1 MTLENLRQ
9 KIVKSVSNYIFYG
22 WIILLI
28 AAVGIFVSGPGQSHT
43 FSVFISPI
51 SKDLNLSATA
61 ISSAYGLAT
70 LVAALG
76 LPMVGRLVDMH
87 GARRVMGNGCSSSRV
102 CLHRFRL
109 CSRPGLGGLWIG
121 CAPFSCPRFPNA
133 KLYKY
138 YFPLVQPKTGRCN
151 GFNAAWFCRFYG
163 YPSPSLSV
171 AYRASWVASGLVLAG
186 RFDLAFNVAANFD
199 VAA

>member
-9 KIVKSVSNYIFYG
+9 KIVKSVSNYIFYCWDYSSYRCG
-22 WIILLI
+22 GYFCKR
-28 AAVGIFVSGPGQSHT
+28 ARQSHT

-87 GARRVMGNGCSSSRV
+87 GARRVMGTVVVLLGFACIA
-102 CLHRFRL
+102 FGFA
-109 CSRPGLGGLWIG
+109 PGLIWL
-121 CAPFSCPRFPNA
+121 ALDLVRSVSLPRVP
-133 KLYKY
+133 
-138 YFPLVQPKTGRCN
+138 
-151 GFNAAWFCRFYG
+151 
-163 YPSPSLSV
+163 
-171 AYRASWVASGLVLAG
+171 
-186 RFDLAFNVAANFD
+186 
-199 VAA
+199 